1 MKTII
6 ISKLPSVISEKDL
19 FLILH
24 TITPGLKRIIIAD
37 DADLEGRTKNMALA
51 VYSCKNNKLNKLY
64 TKNIYNSKEKKL
76 KY

>member
-51 VYSCKNNKLNKLY
+51 VYNCKIIY
-64 TKNIYNSKEKKL
+64 TIKIYIS
-76 KY
+76 